1 MKRRLLKSISV
12 FGLTLFLLAGCGKK
26 NNIDLPNVGILT
38 KEENDGEV
46 TFVAA
51 QKDKDGIVTL
61 TPATGYEA
69 PVITEEKAGKK
80 QRERLDVL
88 KAEKNAAGITQTAI
102 ERCMRQQEGRYMYDM
117 MDARLHSLYAELLL
131 IIKAH
136 AEDILIST
144 TDEDDLQT
152 TFMCVFQDHPELFWI
167 EGYSY
172 SRYSNQSGKVF
183 SFTFSGKYSYNVE
196 ECKKLQQSV
205 DDWVD
210 KCIWGLP
217 AGADDYEK
225 VKYAY
230 QYIIYNTDYVPG
242 ARDNQN
248 IISVMTNGESVC
260 QGYAKAL
267 QYVLG
272 EMGVPCTMVVGK
284 VKGGEGHAWDL
295 VSINGAY
302 YYVDPTWGDAGYLSA
317 SGLDVS
323 SQGEVNYNYLNVT
336 SDEIAV
342 SHVPDN
348 VVAMPHCVATED
360 NYYVREGR
368 FFSSYD
374 FAALKKLFD
383 EAMHSGGRYV
393 AFKCADN
400 DSYWMCVHMILEE
413 QEIFS
418 LLPDGVRSVDYTTS
432 DELKV
437 LSFWF

>member
-1 MKRRLLKSISV
+1 MI
-12 FGLTLFLLAGCGKK
+12 FGLSLSLLAGCGKK
-26 NNIDLPNVGILT
+26 NDVELPNVGILT
-38 KEENDGEV
+38 KEDGQGEAVV
-46 TFVAA
+46 TAA
-51 QKDKDGIVTL
+51 HKERDGVVTL

-69 PVITEEKAGKK
+69 PIITEEKTGKRQK
-80 QRERLDVL
+80 ERLDVL
-88 KAEKNAAGITQTAI
+88 QAEKNAAGLTDAAI
-102 ERCMRQQEGRYMYDM
+102 KRCMKDQEGRYMYDM
-117 MDARLHSLYAELLL
+117 MDDRLHTLYAELLL

-136 AEDILIST
+136 AEDILVST

-172 SRYSNQSGKVF
+172 SRYSTQSGKVF
-183 SFTFSGKYSYNVE
+183 SFTFSGKYSYTEE
-196 ECKKLQQSV
+196 ECKILQAGV
-205 DDWVD
+205 DEWAD

-217 AGADDYEK
+217 GGADDYEK

-230 QYIIYNTDYVPG
+230 QYIIYNTDYVLG
-242 ARDNQN
+242 AEDNQN
-248 IISVMTNGESVC
+248 ILSVVNGKSVC

-267 QYVLG
+267 QYILG
-272 EMGVPCTMVVGK
+272 KMNVPCTMVVGK
-284 VKGGEGHAWDL
+284 VRGGEGHAWDL
-295 VSINGAY
+295 VNINGAY

-336 SDEIAV
+336 SDEISV
-342 SHVPDN
+342 SHVADN
-348 VVAMPHCVATED
+348 VVAMPYCVATED

-374 FAALKKLFD
+374 PVALKELFD
-383 EAMHSGGRYV
+383 NAMHSGGRYV

-413 QEIFS
+413 EQIFT
-418 LLPDGVRSVDYTTS
+418 LLPEGVRSVDYTTS
-432 DELKV
+432 DDLRV